1 MSKDT
6 TGPAFP
12 GPYSNVENQGL
23 TKREWFAALAMQ
35 GFASDPEATWPRGA
49 NDMARCAYEWADAM
63 IEEGKK

>member
-1 MSKDT
+1 MTKDT

-23 TKREWFAALAMQ
+23 TKREWFAGLALQALLTKENTI
-35 GFASDPEATWPRGA
+35 GTEREYA
-49 NDMARCAYEWADAM
+49 CIAYRAADAM